1 MPLPGSH
8 REKTFLSEVVEPS
21 APVFLQEIKEPSH
34 DHDHNVLV
42 EKAPKKKK
50 KPRAKK

>member
-8 REKTFLSEVVEPS
+8 REQKFLSEVVEPS

-34 DHDHNVLV
+34 DHEVLS

-50 KPRAKK
+50 KSRAVKP